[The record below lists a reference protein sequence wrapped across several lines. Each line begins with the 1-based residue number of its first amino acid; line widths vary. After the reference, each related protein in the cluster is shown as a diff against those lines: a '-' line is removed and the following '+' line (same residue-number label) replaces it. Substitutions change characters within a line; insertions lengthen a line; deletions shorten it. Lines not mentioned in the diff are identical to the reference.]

1 MRDRDDRPTED
12 RPRGD
17 QSRTGTAIQTPA
29 LSGPGFNRREFLKG
43 SSAAVAAS
51 AMATTVQETV
61 AEEAA
66 KDARVTKAAPGP
78 VKLNINGKE
87 HTLKLEPRVTLLD
100 ALRDDLNLTGAK
112 EVCTTTNC
120 GACTVII
127 DGKPI
132 YACSKLAVEVQGK
145 KITTVEGLSDGKNV
159 DDVITAFIKHDASQ
173 CGYCTPG
180 FVVAVR
186 AFLNAHPKAG
196 LEEIQKGLAGNICR
210 CGTYEGVTKAALE
223 LCGGAKKGGA

>member
-12 RPRGD
+12 RRSGD
-17 QSRTGTAIQTPA
+17 QSRIGPA
-29 LSGPGFNRREFLKG
+29 VQGPVVNGPGFNRRDFLKG

-66 KDARVTKAAPGP
+66 KDARVTKAGPGP
-78 VKLNINGKE
+78 VKLKVNGKE

-100 ALRDDLNLTGAK
+100 ALRNDLNLTGAK

-127 DGKPI
+127 DGKPVL
-132 YACSKLAVEVQGK
+132 ACGKLAVEVQGK
-145 KITTVEGLSDGKNV
+145 EITTVEGLSEGKNI
-159 DDVITAFIKHDASQ
+159 DQVITAFVKHDASQ

-196 LEEIQKGLAGNICR
+196 LDEIQKGLGGNICR

-223 LCGGAKKGGA
+223 LCGAAKKGGA